1 MSGSGVMLERREALG
16 TNRHPGDGDSK
27 QEMTVLG
34 II

>member
-1 MSGSGVMLERREALG
+1 MPGSGVMLERREALG
-16 TNRHPGDGDSK
+16 TNRHPGDGSK